1 MDAMNYVATPQEM
14 NVVILCDRERE
25 YLVRAIESAL
35 HVRKRHQFYL
45 WAQGQLRG
53 LLPHE
58 VLACIHLDQ
67 SDQVAQLEIFHS
79 RLLDEQQQEALCH
92 PARGLAIRLARLCGE
107 QGSPLLLVARDSGE
121 GRSPPVELGADFRLC
136 GLQNALACTTDGIV
150 GGQFAFILFDLE
162 DGPSHRQAYF
172 LELMLPHLQIAL
184 VRLLAPGES
193 ATELSV
199 GQGKRLITEREAEI
213 LRLVQHGNSNHEI
226 GSALG
231 ISPLTVK
238 NHMQKIC
245 RKLGAQNRAHAVSR
259 GISLR
264 LLDSAAD

>member
-1 MDAMNYVATPQEM
+1 MDAMTYVATPPEM

-58 VLACIHLDQ
+58 VLACIRLDK
-67 SDQVAQLEIFHS
+67 SDQVAQIEIFHS
-79 RLLDEQQQEALCH
+79 RVLDPQQQEVLCH
-92 PARGLAIRLARLCGE
+92 PAQGLAIRLARLCGE
-107 QGSPLLLVARDSGE
+107 QGSPLLVDCGGSE
-121 GRSPPVELGADFRLC
+121 SRSAAAHLHADFRLC
-136 GLQNALACTTDGIV
+136 GLRNALARTTDGIV
-150 GGQFAFILFDLE
+150 GGRFAFIMFDLE
-162 DGPSHRQAYF
+162 DGPTHRQAYF

-184 VRLLAPGES
+184 VRLLVAGDGMTES
-193 ATELSV
+193 SV
-199 GQGKRLITEREAEI
+199 GQAKPMITEREGEI
-213 LRLVQHGNSNHEI
+213 LRLVQQGNSSQEI
-226 GSALG
+226 GDALG

-238 NHMQKIC
+238 NHLQKIC
-245 RKLGAQNRAHAVSR
+245 RKLGAQNRAHAVAR

-264 LLDSAAD
+264 LLDSSAS